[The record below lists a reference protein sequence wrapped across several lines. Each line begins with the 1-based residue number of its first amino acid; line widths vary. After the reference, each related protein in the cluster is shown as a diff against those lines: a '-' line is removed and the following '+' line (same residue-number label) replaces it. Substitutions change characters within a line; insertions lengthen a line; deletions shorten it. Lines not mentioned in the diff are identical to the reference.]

1 MMKRKLK
8 HITNA
13 SMLAISLLPLL
24 AVAGPDWSVIQ
35 DARRMSSLHNK
46 AILEK
51 QAMPVDHGPR
61 ALSTT
66 WLNEEHAQEKQD
78 KKMIAQPDKHSFDAT
93 AYSSI

>member
-61 ALSTT
+61 ALSTI
-66 WLNEEHAQEKQD
+66 WLNEEHAHE